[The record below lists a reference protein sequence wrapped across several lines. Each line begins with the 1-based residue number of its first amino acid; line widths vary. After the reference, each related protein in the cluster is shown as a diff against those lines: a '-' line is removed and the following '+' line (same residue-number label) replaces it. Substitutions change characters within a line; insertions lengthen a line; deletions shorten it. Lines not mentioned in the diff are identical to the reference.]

1 MKKAKTTPCPLFL
14 SNKNDFTSDILQ
26 PNINYSIPIQGDDAN
41 QYFFNAVGT
50 YEGTLTVYDPKT
62 K

>member
-1 MKKAKTTPCPLFL
+1 MPFVPIEHH
-14 SNKNDFTSDILQ
+14 DFTADILQ

-41 QYFFNAVGT
+41 QYFFKAVGT
-50 YEGTLTVYDPKT
+50 YEGTLTVYGPKT

>member
-1 MKKAKTTPCPLFL
+1 MYL
-14 SNKNDFTSDILQ
+14 SLQIPDEPDFTSDILQ

-41 QYFFNAVGT
+41 QYFFNTVGT